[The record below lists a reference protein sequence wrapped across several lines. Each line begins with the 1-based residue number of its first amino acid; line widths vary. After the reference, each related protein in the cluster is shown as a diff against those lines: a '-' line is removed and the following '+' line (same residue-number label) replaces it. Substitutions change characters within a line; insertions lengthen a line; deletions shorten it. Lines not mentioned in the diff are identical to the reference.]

1 MITGG
6 KGKINFRKYMQ
17 GEGQSFA
24 IDMTALVD
32 IAFIIILFL
41 GIVATLAPVSSINVE
56 LPKASVEAKKTE
68 PLKISV
74 DKDGNYYLNR
84 KKVTDEE
91 ILNYIKQRGD
101 KTLVILADRRV
112 MYGKVVHLMDIA
124 KKAGVEEIN
133 IATRKAR

>member
-6 KGKINFRKYMQ
+6 KSKINFRKHMK
-17 GEGQSFA
+17 GDSQSFA

-56 LPKASVEAKKTE
+56 LPKASVESKKTE

>member
-1 MITGG
+1 MISR
-6 KGKINFRKYMQ
+6 KGLDFRKHMR

-56 LPKASVEAKKTE
+56 LPKASVESKKTE

-74 DKDGNYYLNR
+74 DKEGNYYLNR

>member
-1 MITGG
+1 MSSRRRGVD
-6 KGKINFRKYMQ
+6 FRKHMR
-17 GEGQSFA
+17 GEDQSFA

-56 LPKASVEAKKTE
+56 LPKASVESKKTE

-74 DKDGNYYLNR
+74 DKEGNYYLNR

-91 ILNYIKQRGD
+91 IFNYIKQRGD